1 MFFLLFILVV
11 VSFSLYTTIRLSLI
25 APEKYF
31 LPQSTLLLGVILTF
45 LPLILRLLE
54 DKLIER
60 VSLSFLGFLS
70 QISFGWM
77 IMMIFPFLIILC
89 WDLWRGLTHYIALT
103 KLNSVNKLVR
113 KGYLFYTIVA
123 IVSML
128 TAYGHINYNQKERE
142 EYTLISPYPL
152 SQNYKIVVMSD
163 LHFGYLVGAKETKNW
178 VDLINKEEPDLVLIL
193 GDLID
198 HSTKILEAKSYK
210 SALSHINS
218 RFGTYA
224 ILGNHEYIS
233 GRAASIAFLQAID
246 LDPLIDET
254 LIINDDFLIVG
265 RDDKTN
271 RQRKSLKE
279 LLSFDKKATNR
290 PILILDHQPVS
301 DNQRERAALLEHP
314 EITAYLTGHSHHG
327 QVWPY
332 NWITDYLFVTAH
344 GRKNLGET
352 ALITT
357 SGIGIWGAKIRLGT
371 QSEYM
376 VIHLVDN

>member
-11 VSFSLYTTIRLSLI
+11 ISFSLYTTLRLSSI
-25 APEKYF
+25 APKKYY
-31 LPQSTLLLGVILTF
+31 LPQSIVILGIILTF
-45 LPLILRLLE
+45 LPLTLRLLE
-54 DKLIER
+54 DTLITFTP
-60 VSLSFLGFLS
+60 LSFLGFLS

-77 IMMIFPFLIILC
+77 IMMVFPFLMILC
-89 WDLWRGLTHYIALT
+89 WDLWRGITYFIAPT
-103 KLNSVNKLVR
+103 QLNPIKKLV
-113 KGYLFYTIVA
+113 KEGYLFYA
-123 IVSML
+123 IAITMGL
-128 TAYGHINYNQKERE
+128 LIIYGHINYYQKERA
-142 EYTLISPYPL
+142 EYILTSPYPL

-163 LHFGYLVGAKETKNW
+163 LHFGYLVDAKETKTW
-178 VDLINKEEPDLVLIL
+178 VDAINKENPDLVLIL

-198 HSTKILEAKSYK
+198 HSIKILDTESYK
-210 SALSHINS
+210 DALDHIKS

-233 GRAASIAFLQAID
+233 GREISISFLQAIGLD
-246 LDPLIDET
+246 LLIDET
-254 LIINDDFLIVG
+254 RIINDDFLLVG

-271 RQRKSLKE
+271 RQRKSLKA
-279 LLSFDKKATNR
+279 LLTTNHQAPNR

-301 DNQRERAALLEHP
+301 DNQRERAALLQHP
-314 EITAYLTGHSHHG
+314 EITAYLTGHSHRG

-344 GRKNLGET
+344 GRKDLGET

-376 VIHLVDN
+376 VIHLINE